1 MSETALSTSPDIR
14 VERWPSEIPLFVL
27 AAIASAAL
35 WLLAVMTIIGL
46 VYGAMLGV
54 FFFVVHLVLVAH
66 VRGNGVRV
74 GPMQFPEV
82 HAAVKRLAH
91 RIGMKTVP
99 EAYLIQGGGVLNA
112 FATRFGRSDMVILYT
127 DLLEA
132 CGDDH
137 EARDMI
143 IAHELGHLAC
153 GHVRWNF
160 AIAPA
165 LLVPFLSGALSR
177 AREYTC
183 DRYGRAGAG
192 TAEGAVLGMTI
203 LAAGGRFG
211 RQLDRRVLASQRSAL
226 NTGWMTIGEW
236 LSTHPPIVKRIAQ
249 LDPSLRDPSLE
260 SPTGVLRALG
270 IIGIALTPVFV
281 GGVVAALLFPAWI
294 VRNTPARQAPSHT
307 SAAFEP
313 PSAEVGTPLAQ
324 RDFVE
329 LASFIREDER
339 AGRGLPWDTRE
350 VYERWNAAHP
360 GTREPRDP
368 FDGTRYVYE
377 QRGNRFKLWSVGPDA
392 EWETDDDLS
401 YDSNSPNPTGVG
413 AGLQARP
420 GGV

>member
-1 MSETALSTSPDIR
+1 MSSPVLSTSPDIR

-27 AAIASAAL
+27 ALLVSAGL
-35 WLLAVMTIIGL
+35 WLLAVITIIGL
-46 VYGAMLGV
+46 VYGVMLGL
-54 FFFVVHLVLVAH
+54 FFFAMHLALVAR

-74 GPMQFPEV
+74 GPTQFPEV
-82 HAAVKRLAH
+82 DAAVERLAI

-112 FATRFGRSDMVILYT
+112 FATRFGRSDIVILYT

-132 CGDDH
+132 CGEDH

-160 AIAPA
+160 ALAPA

-211 RQLDRRVLASQRSAL
+211 RQLDRRVLASQRSTL

-260 SPTGVLRALG
+260 SPTGILRALG
-270 IIGIALTPVFV
+270 IVGVALSPVLV
-281 GGVVAALLFPAWI
+281 GGVAAAILFPAWI
-294 VRNTPARQAPSHT
+294 ASHNPARRPAGRT
-307 SAAFEP
+307 TAAYQP
-313 PSAEVGTPLAQ
+313 PSAEVGTRQAQ
-324 RDFVE
+324 QDFVE
-329 LASFIREDER
+329 LASFIQEEER

-350 VYERWNAAHP
+350 VYERWTAAHP
-360 GTREPRDP
+360 GKREPHDP
-368 FDGTRYVYE
+368 FDGTRYAYE
-377 QRGNRFKLWSVGPDA
+377 QRGSRFKLWSVGPDT

-401 YDSNSPNPTGVG
+401 YDSRSLE
-413 AGLQARP
+413 AQASRH
-420 GGV
+420 

>member
-1 MSETALSTSPDIR
+1 MSLIAPAPSPDIR

-27 AAIASAAL
+27 AVVASAGL
-35 WLLAVMTIIGL
+35 WLLAVVTIIGL
-46 VYGAMLGV
+46 VYAVMIGV
-54 FFFVVHLVLVAH
+54 FLFVMHLALVAR
-66 VRGNGVRV
+66 VRGNGVRI
-74 GPMQFPEV
+74 GPTQFPEI
-82 HAAVKRLAH
+82 HAAVERLAQ

-137 EARDMI
+137 GARDMI

-165 LLVPFLSGALSR
+165 MLVPFLSGALSR

-192 TAEGAVLGMTI
+192 SAESAVLGMTL

-211 RQLDRRVLASQRSAL
+211 RQLDRRTLMTQRAAL

-260 SPTGVLRALG
+260 NPNGVLRALG
-270 IIGIALTPVFV
+270 IIGLALTPVFLAV
-281 GGVVAALLFPAWI
+281 VVAAVLFPAWI
-294 VRNTPARQAPSHT
+294 ARNIPARK
-307 SAAFEP
+307 AANHPTTTFQP
-313 PSAEVGTPLAQ
+313 PPVAVGTAQAQ

-329 LASFIREDER
+329 LAAFIRDEAR

-350 VYERWNAAHP
+350 AYERWNAAHP
-360 GTREPRDP
+360 GKREPRDP
-368 FDGTRYVYE
+368 FDGTRYAYE
-377 QRGNRFKLWSVGPDA
+377 QRGSRFKLWSVGPDT

-401 YDSNSPNPTGVG
+401 YDSASPL
-413 AGLQARP
+413 LQEP
-420 GGV
+420 

>member
-1 MSETALSTSPDIR
+1 
-14 VERWPSEIPLFVL
+14 VERWPSEIPLFAL
-27 AAIASAAL
+27 AAVVSAGL
-35 WLLAVMTIIGL
+35 WLLAVMTIVGL
-46 VYGAMLGV
+46 VYGIMLGL
-54 FFFVVHLVLVAH
+54 FFFVMHLVLVAH

-74 GPMQFPEV
+74 GPTQFPEV
-82 HAAVKRLAH
+82 HAAVESLAQ
-91 RIGMKTVP
+91 RIGMKAVP
-99 EAYLIQGGGVLNA
+99 EAYLIQGGGILNA

-137 EARDMI
+137 EPRDMI

-165 LLVPFLSGALSR
+165 LLVPFLSGSLSR

-192 TAEGAVLGMTI
+192 TAEGAVLGMAI

-211 RQLDRRVLASQRSAL
+211 RQIDRRALASQRSAL
-226 NTGWMTIGEW
+226 NTGWMTIAEW
-236 LSTHPPIVKRIAQ
+236 LSSHPPIVKRIAQ
-249 LDPSLRDPSLE
+249 LDPSLRDASLE
-260 SPTGVLRALG
+260 GPAGVLRALG
-270 IIGIALTPVFV
+270 IIGIALSPVFV
-281 GGVVAALLFPAWI
+281 AGVVAAVLFPAWI
-294 VRNTPARQAPSHT
+294 ARHAPSRQTPNHT
-307 SAAFEP
+307 SAAFQP
-313 PSAEVGTPLAQ
+313 PSAEVGTALAQ
-324 RDFVE
+324 RGFVE
-329 LASFIREDER
+329 LSAFIREEER

-368 FDGTRYVYE
+368 FDGTRYAYE

-392 EWETDDDLS
+392 EWETDDDLI
-401 YDSNSPNPTGVG
+401 YDSQGSQADPTAAG
-413 AGLQARP
+413 AGLPPSR
-420 GGV
+420 